1 MPAGAFRLD
10 VYTLSVMTLAN
21 LALVTLA
28 TLFTW
33 IVNRPIAGILAF
45 SGGMFILCIGSLVS
59 IFRHAVPGAEVILVA
74 NAMTFSA
81 TILIVQ
87 GLRRFRGAK
96 PFSLPF
102 VASSYVGF
110 LGIFCYFLFVHNILA
125 GRVAALSS
133 FYAFFCFFA
142 AWAMLRDVPRP
153 DRLVY
158 WPAGIFLAVHGL
170 LMLMRTDVAL
180 TGGFGNNVFSPVP
193 VQIACLISLN
203 LVVVS
208 SALSLMT
215 ASSLRLRREAEELA
229 LYDPL
234 THLPN
239 RRLFL
244 DRLRQAEQR
253 ALATRGQ
260 LAVIYLDLDDF
271 KAVNDTMG
279 HQAGD
284 EVLKTVAARLST
296 VLSAGDCLARIGGD
310 EFIVLLEGIR
320 SRQDVV
326 SVTNRLKSAVES
338 ETLIG
343 GWSAVFRVSC
353 GMALFPADGRT
364 AEAVVREADAAMYQ
378 SKRDGRHTLA
388 ATASDQSQ
396 AAAIYAR
403 SPSPSL
409 SAKIAS

>member
-1 MPAGAFRLD
+1 MPVRAFRLD

-21 LALVTLA
+21 LALVTLS

-33 IVNRPIAGILAF
+33 IVNRPIKGIPGF
-45 SGGMFILCIGSLVS
+45 SAGMFILCAGSLVS
-59 IFRHAVPGAEVILVA
+59 LFRDAVPGSEVILIA
-74 NAMTFSA
+74 NAMTFAA

-96 PFSLPF
+96 PFSFAF
-102 VASSYVGF
+102 VASSYTGF

-125 GRVAALSS
+125 GRVAAISS

-142 AWAMLRDVPRP
+142 SWAMLRDVPRL
-153 DRLVY
+153 DRLLY

-170 LMLMRTDVAL
+170 LMLMRTEVAL
-180 TGGFGNNVFSPVP
+180 TGGFGNNIFSPAP
-193 VQIACLISLN
+193 VQIASLVSLN
-203 LVVVS
+203 MVVVS
-208 SALSLMT
+208 VALSLLT
-215 ASSLRLRREAEELA
+215 ASSLKLRREAEALA

-244 DRLRQAEQR
+244 DRLLQAEQR
-253 ALATRGQ
+253 AVATRGQ
-260 LAVIYLDLDDF
+260 LAIVYLDLDDF

-284 EVLKTVAARLST
+284 EVLKTVAGRLSS
-296 VLSAGDCLARIGGD
+296 VLRAGDCLARIGGD
-310 EFIVLLEGIR
+310 EFVVLLEGIR
-320 SRQDVV
+320 CREDAV
-326 SVTNRLKSAVES
+326 SVTDQLKSAVES
-338 ETLIG
+338 ETVIA

-378 SKRDGRHTLA
+378 SKREGRHTLA
-388 ATASDQSQ
+388 ATASDQTQ
-396 AAAIYAR
+396 TAAIFAR
-403 SPSPSL
+403 SPSF
-409 SAKIAS
+409 SARIAG

>member
-1 MPAGAFRLD
+1 
-10 VYTLSVMTLAN
+10 
-21 LALVTLA
+21 
-28 TLFTW
+28 
-33 IVNRPIAGILAF
+33 
-45 SGGMFILCIGSLVS
+45 
-59 IFRHAVPGAEVILVA
+59 
-74 NAMTFSA
+74 
-81 TILIVQ
+81 
-87 GLRRFRGAK
+87 
-96 PFSLPF
+96 
-102 VASSYVGF
+102 
-110 LGIFCYFLFVHNILA
+110 
-125 GRVAALSS
+125 
-133 FYAFFCFFA
+133 
-142 AWAMLRDVPRP
+142 
-153 DRLVY
+153 
-158 WPAGIFLAVHGL
+158 
-170 LMLMRTDVAL
+170 MRTEVAL
-180 TGGFGNNVFSPVP
+180 TGGFGDNAFSPVP
-193 VQIACLISLN
+193 VQIACLVSLN
-203 LVVVS
+203 MVVVS

-310 EFIVLLEGIR
+310 EFVVLLEGIR

-326 SVTNRLKSAVES
+326 SVTDRLKSVVES

-388 ATASDQSQ
+388 ATASEQSQ
-396 AAAIYAR
+396 AAAVFSR